1 MDAQDIVSEALQLT
15 PQERARVI
23 DALLLSLDEPD
34 PELDRVWAEEAL
46 ARLAAVRE
54 GRMDTVPAEQVLRP
68 RR

>member
-34 PELDRVWAEEAL
+34 PELDRAWTEEAL

>member
-54 GRMDTVPAEQVLRP
+54 GRMDTVPAEKVLRP